1 MINHK
6 LRSYFFKMVLVIV
19 AIVTLY
25 CYIKDDVD
33 YRNKHVMGVE
43 LIDKETEQQLIKG
56 KKKKDLTRLLL
67 SYNNEKIPF
76 DSETDTIYISQSMK
90 NEKWVG
96 TLTPSKDKYEIYI
109 LEDRMFS
116 DKLHAIRKAHHF
128 SYIVIDGDN
137 YYKGK
142 IVFTGLPTV
151 LIKGAANDKLAD
163 ITVSYPDAEEEKNK
177 LIHTKCTFHQR
188 GSASVGYEKFNYKV
202 ELCDENGE
210 KEKHSILGMREDDDW
225 LLNGLYTDETKVREK
240 LAYDLWHK
248 MNETADFPVAT
259 SNMEYAEVFL
269 NNEYIGLYGIMEPID
284 GKQMGMKEGDLLYKI
299 RRWSLPESG
308 NFDLC
313 GNTLEMND
321 FDGGNL
327 ASLKYPKSTDQEFS
341 WEPYREY
348 INSFMSENSANSE
361 ITVAMNLENVVDYY
375 WFCQLT
381 YANDNLWKNVYLA
394 AYKADNG
401 NYTFYK
407 TVWDLNYTWGEVWD
421 SPEENLWT
429 KFIWPDGNLLQI
441 NDYDKLLRED
451 EVEVRTAEQKRWRQ
465 WKESGISADML
476 SKEAKEWYEHLE
488 NSGALRREKRKNP
501 QSESAADIEDLQKWI
516 KVRFDEIDNYFTS
529 RQLEEEGTNNWSTE

>member
-1 MINHK
+1 M
-6 LRSYFFKMVLVIV
+6 
-19 AIVTLY
+19 
-25 CYIKDDVD
+25 
-33 YRNKHVMGVE
+33 
-43 LIDKETEQQLIKG
+43 
-56 KKKKDLTRLLL
+56 
-67 SYNNEKIPF
+67 
-76 DSETDTIYISQSMK
+76 
-90 NEKWVG
+90 
-96 TLTPSKDKYEIYI
+96 
-109 LEDRMFS
+109 
-116 DKLHAIRKAHHF
+116 
-128 SYIVIDGDN
+128 
-137 YYKGK
+137 
-142 IVFTGLPTV
+142 
-151 LIKGAANDKLAD
+151 
-163 ITVSYPDAEEEKNK
+163 
-177 LIHTKCTFHQR
+177 
-188 GSASVGYEKFNYKV
+188 
-202 ELCDENGE
+202 
-210 KEKHSILGMREDDDW
+210 
-225 LLNGLYTDETKVREK
+225 
-240 LAYDLWHK
+240 
-248 MNETADFPVAT
+248 
-259 SNMEYAEVFL
+259 FL

-441 NDYDKLLRED
+441 NDYDKLLSDD